1 MTPRGEPALAD
12 AHALAARRLM
22 RAVNKAARLINRR
35 LDAALAG
42 EDKDFDAVVR
52 SMSVAVG
59 ALARLAPLAGAG
71 TGTPEEEEDAAHARA
86 ELERRLD
93 RLAAGDGAPEFH

>member
-35 LDAALAG
+35 LDAALAD
-42 EDKDFDAVVR
+42 EDKDFDAVIR

-59 ALARLAPLAGAG
+59 ALVRLAPLAGAG
-71 TGTPEEEEDAAHARA
+71 APEEEEDAAYARA
-86 ELERRLD
+86 KIERRLD
-93 RLAAGDGAPEFH
+93 RLADAGGAPEFH

>member
-71 TGTPEEEEDAAHARA
+71 APEEEEDAAHARA